1 MALFDEEDA
10 PPMEKPK
17 GVLSVGAEP
26 LLGLGARSD
35 DGEDDYSDKETVH
48 AESIMEAFKS
58 GNTEELRDSL
68 AAFTRECIRN
78 FNKGKSGE

>member
-1 MALFDEEDA
+1 
-10 PPMEKPK
+10 MERPK
-17 GVLSVGAEP
+17 GVLSMGAESLP
-26 LLGLGARSD
+26 MEGLPPALP
-35 DGEDDYSDKETVH
+35 DGEESYSDKETVH